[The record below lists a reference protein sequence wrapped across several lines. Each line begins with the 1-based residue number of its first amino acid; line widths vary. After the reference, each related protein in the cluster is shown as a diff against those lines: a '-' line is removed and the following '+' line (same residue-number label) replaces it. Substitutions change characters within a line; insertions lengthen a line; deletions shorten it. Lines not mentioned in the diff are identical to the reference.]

1 MNLAEFLDLIPNN
14 RFPTMIIS
22 LRQLIE
28 EKGLREMY
36 ASMAKDRFIS
46 RVTSTE
52 EFSTMEILNAVGLSS
67 LQKALSSIEPKNMTG
82 VAWIAKTIAY
92 RSSYNNNGFCPLCQ
106 LQNDT
111 DAEFCTLCGNTFPP
125 NSDCPICKTANP
137 VEARYC
143 KKCGESR
150 Y

>member
-1 MNLAEFLDLIPNN
+1 MNLAEFLDLIPANE
-14 RFPTMIIS
+14 FSSMIIS
-22 LRQLIE
+22 LKQPIE
-28 EKGLREMY
+28 ERGLRGLY
-36 ASMAKDRFIS
+36 STMAKKPFIS

-52 EFSTMEILNAVGLSS
+52 DFSTMEILNAVGLSS

-82 VAWIAKTIAY
+82 VAWIAKTIVY
-92 RSSYNNNGFCPLCQ
+92 PSSYNNNGFCPLCQ

-125 NSDCPICKTANP
+125 NSDCPICKTVNP
-137 VEARYC
+137 IEARYC